1 MSPLL
6 SGLAHSLLR
15 LHWILVFLPIRNFWV
30 KALTQAAITTRL
42 TL

>member
-6 SGLAHSLLR
+6 SGLAHGLLR
-15 LHWILVFLPIRNFWV
+15 LAQILVFLPFRNSWV